1 MVDDLQEN
9 EDIGPSSSPSIRS
22 KINLDDLPSD
32 PADRLPITSYHPNQ
46 IDDVRRAYLVKKV
59 FQPRGGREVFV
70 SGGFYNWSKP
80 GALKE
85 HVGEVNSI
93 HNNSVQICD
102 NLLNQNRSYE
112 ANVTKHSNEEKIANW
127 YRLLGSVRFF
137 LAVLKLICENNPDIG
152 KYCLGIAKK
161 NNTLTAPSIQK
172 EIIDCFVKEVTK
184 KLCEEFKD
192 DVFGL
197 LVDESSDV
205 SQKEQMTIV
214 MRYVDKRGVV
224 KESLIGVAHVNNTSS
239 ATLKE
244 AIVYLLSNNQL
255 SIDQVMGQGYDGA
268 SNTRGKFN
276 GLKALILRDNPS
288 AHYIH
293 CFAHQ
298 LQLVIVA
305 VAKKHTGVKEFYESL
320 GLVFNTVGASCKR
333 KYMMLELKSEM
344 VKNEILLGEIKT
356 GK

>member
-1 MVDDLQEN
+1 M
-9 EDIGPSSSPSIRS
+9 IGWSIALNKKKAYCLCCYLFNGS
-22 KINLDDLPSD
+22 VG
-32 PADRLPITSYHPNQ
+32 NQ
-46 IDDVRRAYLVKKV
+46 
-59 FQPRGGREVFV
+59 GGREVFV
-70 SGGFYNWSKP
+70 SGGFSNWSKT
-80 GALKE
+80 GAFKE

-93 HNNSVQICD
+93 HNNSVQKCD
-102 NLLNQNRSYE
+102 NLLNQKRSYE
-112 ANVTKHSNEEKIANW
+112 TNVTKHSNEEKIANW
-127 YRLLGSVRFF
+127 YRLLGSVSSSRFLLENSLSFHGHNESEDSFSKGLF

-152 KYCLGIAKK
+152 KCCLGNAKK
-161 NNTLTAPSIQK
+161 NNRLTAPSIQK
-172 EIIDCFVKEVTK
+172 EIIDCFAKEVTK

-197 LVDESSDV
+197 FADESSDV
-205 SQKEQMTIV
+205 SQKEQMAIV
-214 MRYVDKRGVV
+214 VRYVDKLGVV

-244 AIVYLLSNNQL
+244 AIVSLLSNNQL
-255 SIDQVMGQGYDGA
+255 SIEQVMGQGYEGA
-268 SNTRGKFN
+268 SNMRGKFN

-320 GLVFNTVGASCKR
+320 GMVVNTVGASCKR
-333 KYMMLELKSEM
+333 KDMMLELKSER
-344 VKNEILLGEIKT
+344 VKMKFFLVRLKQEKD
-356 GK
+356 